1 MSSPVRPVLAMLV
14 CALVPAAAAGA
25 THYVPDLEYR
35 VLAQDQEPAPPG
47 AVLGSGEWRAT
58 DQASPNFGYDERV
71 YWFRFRPRVPADEP
85 VERLVSV
92 GYAQLDDLRFYL
104 VRNGEVVDQLI
115 TGDRRSFTNRAVHH
129 PYFLFPVTLKPPHD
143 YQVLVRV
150 ATQGAIQL
158 PLEVWAP
165 VELFEHLNL
174 EDQAHALYYGILL
187 IIIFFNLV
195 LFLVLRERTYIYY
208 VLTITSYLL
217 FVASLR
223 GTAFAVLWP
232 DWPWLHNQLV
242 LVTVPATI
250 LFSALF
256 ARSFLRLPENNPV
269 LDRLARGGI
278 VLGGLAV
285 AGAFVLDYSLSTR
298 LSVML
303 ALPSSAVLLVIGPIE
318 WARGNRAAKFYTLAW
333 VALTLGGLLLAL
345 NKLGIL
351 PTNVVTEYGVQI
363 GSAAEAIL
371 LTLALV
377 ERLYRERSERIQ
389 AQDQRLREY
398 AERRAAELQLVDQAL
413 HHRITGLPNRTSFE
427 LALNGA
433 LSEAPDQRHLILVLQ
448 IINYQDI
455 LKTLGHANTEELI
468 TAIAARLDDKAGH
481 LPGIRW
487 VEDSERAR
495 YRASSLETARLA
507 LLLTT
512 EDEAAISAALH
523 DLVETLREPFAFLG
537 LQLPLNIQAGFAVY
551 PDHGDEASTL
561 IRRAFIAQESDQ
573 ARVHHLARYQPNSD
587 IYSTERLTL
596 AADLRRA
603 LEAGDL
609 ALHFQPQLA
618 YADDRISG
626 LEALLRWPGRDLGPD
641 VVVALAEETGLIKPL
656 TRWALK
662 EAMTMRQHLL
672 DAGHPDVS
680 VSVNVSAN
688 NLQEPDFISF
698 VRALLDARPW
708 CGQGLMIELTET
720 AMMVDPRIALR
731 VLGELNEAGVQVAID
746 DFGSGYSS
754 LSYLKQLPASELKI
768 DKALIQDIQHRADA
782 RLIVRTTVEMS
793 HNLGYSVVG
802 EGVEDATMAELLREL
817 GCDRVQGFYL
827 APALPPDEVVTWLN
841 ESVGSA

>member
-35 VLAQDQEPAPPG
+35 VLAQDQEPATPR

-92 GYAQLDDLRFYL
+92 GYAQLDDVRFYL
-104 VRNGEVVDQLI
+104 FRDGEVVDQLI

-158 PLEVWAP
+158 PLEVWSP

-187 IIIFFNLV
+187 VIIFFNLV

-427 LALNGA
+427 LALNGV
-433 LSEAPDQRHLILVLQ
+433 LGEAAHQRHLILVLQ

-468 TAIAARLDDKAGH
+468 TTIAAHLDEQAGC

-495 YRASSLETARLA
+495 HRASSLETARLA

-512 EDEAAISAALH
+512 QDEAAITGALRE
-523 DLVETLREPFAFLG
+523 LVEKLREPFPFLG
-537 LQLPLNIQAGFAVY
+537 LQLPLNIQAGFVVH
-551 PDHGDEASTL
+551 PDHGDDASTL
-561 IRRAFIAQESDQ
+561 IRRAFIAQESDE
-573 ARVHHLARYQPNSD
+573 ARLHHLARYQPNSD

-603 LEAGDL
+603 IEADELE
-609 ALHFQPQLA
+609 LHFQPQFG
-618 YADDRISG
+618 YADNRVCG
-626 LEALLRWPGRDLGPD
+626 LEALLRWPGQDLGPD
-641 VVVALAEETGLIKPL
+641 LVVAVAEETGLIKPL
-656 TRWALK
+656 TRWALAR
-662 EAMTMRQHLL
+662 AMEMRQHLIK
-672 DAGHPDVS
+672 AGHGGLS
-680 VSVNVSAN
+680 MSVNVSAN
-688 NLQEPDFISF
+688 NLQEPDFVSF
-698 VRALLDARPW
+698 VRRMLEDHRLSGP
-708 CGQGLMIELTET
+708 GLIIEITET
-720 AMMVDPRIALR
+720 AMMVDPPRAMS
-731 VLGELNEAGVQVAID
+731 VLGELDEAGVRVAID

-754 LSYLKQLPASELKI
+754 LSYLKQLPASEIKI
-768 DKALIQDIQHRADA
+768 DKGLIQDIQYQPDTQ
-782 RLIVRTTVEMS
+782 LIVRTTIEMS
-793 HNLGYSVVG
+793 HNLGYRVVG
-802 EGVEDATMAELLREL
+802 EGVEDAATAELLREL
-817 GCDRVQGFYL
+817 GCDLIQGFYL
-827 APALPPDEVVTWLN
+827 ARALPPNELIRWLDAFSST
-841 ESVGSA
+841 E